1 MEGKNISPEKS
12 ELCVCFHHIFKWH
25 MALHLGLF
33 KPGLGNVWPVKSF
46 DLTLPKQL
54 QAGLQIIL
62 QVFCSLQHKI

>member
-1 MEGKNISPEKS
+1 MEGKKSPQKKS

-33 KPGLGNVWPVKSF
+33 KPELGNVRPAKSF
-46 DLTLPKQL
+46 DLALPKQL

-62 QVFCSLQHKI
+62 GVFCSLQHKI